1 MEEMSLRRRVDLLE
15 EEIRDLHR
23 RMQLLEPRAEVA
35 PEPIAF
41 MSEMPATEEAISA
54 PPVVLPP
61 PLPLVTEPAAQSK
74 MKEGF
79 QAANIVAEAEMRLET
94 ELVEEPPMAAEKHPR
109 MPDTGNAE
117 LLMGQVWAV
126 RMGVLLLFTGFVFL
140 ANYAWEHYI
149 SQLGAMPRLLMLTL
163 LAAGGVVAGEIMRR
177 KPRLGTFGEVIAAG
191 GLAALY
197 YCAFASHH
205 IDRLRV
211 IDSPSLGAI
220 LLTITGLGILGYGAW
235 RRASVMCAIALL
247 LSFYGT
253 SIQPVVLTA
262 MISGLIV
269 AAVGAWLCL
278 HFQWKSLGLV
288 GLIGAYVAFTLWQGL
303 LYEAPAFSLGS
314 WFLCSYWLLYHAVIL
329 HKKNPWDTHGTVV
342 ICTMNY
348 GLLAAYLPFDW
359 SLFSWDSRCWMVY
372 GVLSVISLAIWRWLE
387 GSRGRHLL
395 SETFLMQGIG
405 LLALAIVTKW
415 SGHEL
420 FLILAVNGLAL
431 LGWDR
436 FSRRKNIEVS
446 GWLLLL
452 LSALFALIAGQEALA
467 SWIWAVYA
475 LLLLLGVCVARRDAL
490 GTVAHEPARDVCRW
504 AVSAISLIALVTG
517 VLSPMVEFRGALVM
531 IALSILFTASYRFL
545 RDRFPAPEFAY
556 QALGA
561 AILAEV
567 VLCGNAHLAHEWV
580 LMTGVCLAWI
590 HALVHP
596 QTIEQWRIP
605 KSTEHHGIL
614 LTVFA
619 WTLMGS
625 YFYAKTPFDSWPPV
639 IAAIIMVGLHAL
651 ARVMKW
657 DIVRGTAPFFAFAVM
672 YLTLP
677 NLLGATLPLYTVYTI
692 LLGYAAC
699 LTLRSPHP
707 HLAAPPLLCGAI
719 GIAWLF
725 AHESHGCI
733 YLLLLP
739 LALCLSPLS
748 RSTIWRCAMG
758 LWAVLSFLYFTEEP
772 NDRWLTYSVPVL
784 WVGALAFRARVKGG
798 LSVSYTKIIAVLIT
812 LTTAGKATSWVGM
825 DGGTHQLTILW
836 ALLAALCF
844 AIGFLIKEAIMRL
857 MMLLLLLASMIHILA
872 SVWQLGTL
880 MRIASFLVT
889 GLIFLLLGYVYN
901 KHPEWFGK
909 SGEKSPTPTAEED
922 PA

>member
-1 MEEMSLRRRVDLLE
+1 MSLRRRVELLE
-15 EEIRDLHR
+15 EEIRDLNR

-35 PEPIAF
+35 PEPTA
-41 MSEMPATEEAISA
+41 SPADEQVVEEESA
-54 PPVVLPP
+54 PIALPP
-61 PLPLVTEPAAQSK
+61 PLPQTVLAAHNTL
-74 MKEGF
+74 KEHF
-79 QAANIVAEAEMRLET
+79 QAAKIAAAAEMHGET
-94 ELVEEPPMAAEKHPR
+94 ESAPAWESPMTEQKHTL
-109 MPDTGNAE
+109 MPETGNAE

-126 RMGVLLLFTGFVFL
+126 RIGVLLLFTGFVFL

-269 AAVGAWLCL
+269 AAAGAWLCL
-278 HFQWKSLGLV
+278 HFQWKSLGVV

-329 HKKNPWDTHGTVV
+329 HKKNPWDSQGTVV
-342 ICTMNY
+342 ICTLNY

-359 SLFSWDSRCWMVY
+359 SRFAWDDRCWMVY
-372 GVLSVISLAIWRWLE
+372 GALAVISLAIWRWLE

-405 LLALAIVTKW
+405 LLTLAIVTKW

-420 FLILAVNGLAL
+420 FLILAVKGLVL

-436 FSRRKNIEVS
+436 FNRRKNIEVG

-467 SWIWAVYA
+467 SWIWSVYA

-490 GTVAHEPARDVCRW
+490 GTVDHEALRDVCRW
-504 AVSAISLIALVTG
+504 VVSAISLITLITG
-517 VLSPMVEFRGALVM
+517 VLSPMAEFRGALVM
-531 IALSILFTASYRFL
+531 IALSIMFTAANRFL
-545 RDRFPAPEFAY
+545 RGRFPAPEFTSL
-556 QALGA
+556 ALGA
-561 AILAEV
+561 AILAEI
-567 VLCGNAHLAHEWV
+567 VLCMSGHRAQEWV
-580 LMTGVCLAWI
+580 LVTGVCLAFV
-590 HALVHP
+590 HAVVHP
-596 QTIEQWRIP
+596 QSIEHWKTP
-605 KSTEHHGIL
+605 KAIEHQGIL
-614 LTVFA
+614 LTIAA
-619 WTLMGS
+619 WLLMGC
-625 YFYAKTPFDSWPPV
+625 YFMGNMPFDTWTPV
-639 IAAIIMVGLHAL
+639 ITAMIMVGLHAL
-651 ARVMKW
+651 ARVLKW
-657 DIVRGTAPFFAFAVM
+657 DILRGTAPLFSLAVM
-672 YLTLP
+672 VAALQILGSTWQLYLTF
-677 NLLGATLPLYTVYTI
+677 AI
-692 LLGYAAC
+692 LLGYAAW
-699 LTLRSPHP
+699 LTLYSKEKPM
-707 HLAAPPLLCGAI
+707 AAAPLLCGAV
-719 GIAWLF
+719 GISWMF
-725 AHESHGCI
+725 ADESHGSI

-739 LALCLSPLS
+739 LALCLSPL
-748 RSTIWRCAMG
+748 RQTKIWRGAMV
-758 LWAVLSFLYFTEEP
+758 LWAALSFFCFLDEP
-772 NDRWLTYSVPVL
+772 NNNWLTYVVPAL
-784 WVGALAFRARVKGG
+784 WYAALAFRARVKGG
-798 LSVSYTKIIAVLIT
+798 VSVPWTKIIAVLVT
-812 LTTAGKATSWVGM
+812 VSMAAKATAWVDLN
-825 DGGTHQLTILW
+825 DGAHQLTILW
-836 ALLAALCF
+836 ALLAVFCF
-844 AIGFLIKEAIMRL
+844 SIGFLIREAIMRL
-857 MMLLLLLASMIHILA
+857 MMLLLLLASMGNILA

-909 SGEKSPTPTAEED
+909 SEAKSPAPAAEED

>member
-1 MEEMSLRRRVDLLE
+1 
-15 EEIRDLHR
+15 
-23 RMQLLEPRAEVA
+23 
-35 PEPIAF
+35 
-41 MSEMPATEEAISA
+41 
-54 PPVVLPP
+54 
-61 PLPLVTEPAAQSK
+61 
-74 MKEGF
+74 
-79 QAANIVAEAEMRLET
+79 
-94 ELVEEPPMAAEKHPR
+94 
-109 MPDTGNAE
+109 
-117 LLMGQVWAV
+117 
-126 RMGVLLLFTGFVFL
+126 
-140 ANYAWEHYI
+140 
-149 SQLGAMPRLLMLTL
+149 MPRLFLLTL

-235 RRASVMCAIALL
+235 RRASVMCAVALL

-269 AAVGAWLCL
+269 AAAGAWLCL
-278 HFQWKSLGLV
+278 HFQWKSLGVV
-288 GLIGAYVAFTLWQGL
+288 GLIGAYVAFTLWQGF

-329 HKKNPWDTHGTVV
+329 HKKNPWDTQGTVV
-342 ICTMNY
+342 ICTVNY

-372 GVLSVISLAIWRWLE
+372 AVLAVISLALWRWLE

-405 LLALAIVTKW
+405 LLSLAIVTKW

-420 FLILAVNGLAL
+420 FLILAVKGLVL

-467 SWIWAVYA
+467 SWIWSVYA

-490 GTVAHEPARDVCRW
+490 ESAEHEPARDVCRW
-504 AVSAISLIALVTG
+504 TVSAISLIALVTG
-517 VLSPMVEFRGALVM
+517 VLSPMAEFRGALMM
-531 IALSILFTASYRFL
+531 IALSLVFTALNRFL
-545 RDRFPAPEFAY
+545 RGRFPAPEFTSL
-556 QALGA
+556 ALGA
-561 AILAEV
+561 AVLAEI
-567 VLCGNAHLAHEWV
+567 VLCLSGHRAQEWV
-580 LMTGVCLAWI
+580 LVTGVCLAFL
-590 HALVHP
+590 HAVVHP
-596 QTIEQWRIP
+596 QSIERWKTP
-605 KSTEHHGIL
+605 KAAEHQGIL
-614 LTVFA
+614 LTMAA
-619 WTLMGS
+619 WLLMGS
-625 YFYAKTPFDSWPPV
+625 YLYAKTPFDSWPPV

-657 DIVRGTAPFFAFAVM
+657 DILRGTAPFFAFAVM

-677 NLLGATLPLYTVYTI
+677 NLLGATLPLYTVYAI
-692 LLGYAAC
+692 LLVYAAW

-707 HLAAPPLLCGAI
+707 NLAAPPLLCGAI
-719 GIAWLF
+719 GILWLL
-725 AHESHGCI
+725 AHEPHGCI

-748 RSTIWRCAMG
+748 CSTIWRYAMG

-772 NDRWLTYSVPVL
+772 NDRWLTYVVPVL

-812 LTTAGKATSWVGM
+812 LTAAGKATSWVGM
-825 DGGTHQLTILW
+825 DGGAHQLTILW

-844 AIGFLIKEAIMRL
+844 AIGFLIRESIMRL
-857 MMLLLLLASMIHILA
+857 MMFLLLLASMGNILV

-880 MRIASFLVT
+880 MRIVSFLVT
-889 GLIFLLLGYVYN
+889 GVIFLLLGYVYN

-909 SGEKSPTPTAEED
+909 SEEKSPAAAAEEN
-922 PA
+922 PG